1 MIALPTVF
9 DRNPTVQS
17 DFEVLPE
24 DLELIEKVGSGAYG
38 QVWRGVWKGRGGGVD
53 VAVKIVEALGRTE
66 QQQAKAFGEVG
77 ILTPFSLWMHSYLCI
92 SFSPCFLFF
101 VFCFLFFLTPLYI
114 LMRLKHPYIMT
125 IYGTCTVQK
134 QLWIVMKY
142 IDGKSLFELLHSTEE
157 ISWEWRLRYT
167 PNHWF
172 KCFSNERRADITKE
186 MTHQGERERLILRC
200 RFARQA
206 AISVNVLHSSRPS
219 VLHRD
224 LKSPNF
230 MVSLDWTTLILI
242 DFGVSKVSSHVS
254 YDPRGGLLSNS
265 FSIFSVFHFHW
276 HNY

>member
-1 MIALPTVF
+1 MCSLLEHEVSSLNIAPRKPDDSSGAQVHRSLSSHHSLLLSLLTPAQTASTTSTVPTVSTAATASTAPTASIISTVSTAVIALPTVF

-38 QVWRGVWKGRGGGVD
+38 QVWRGVWKGKGGGVD

-77 ILTPFSLWMHSYLCI
+77 ILTHSHSECTPIYAFL
-92 SFSPCFLFF
+92 SPPAFCFLFF
-101 VFCFLFFLTPLYI
+101 VFLTPLYI

-142 IDGKSLFELLHSTEE
+142 IDGKSLFDLLHSTEE

-167 PNHWF
+167 PNH
-172 KCFSNERRADITKE
+172 
-186 MTHQGERERLILRC
+186 
-200 RFARQA
+200 
-206 AISVNVLHSSRPS
+206 
-219 VLHRD
+219 
-224 LKSPNF
+224 
-230 MVSLDWTTLILI
+230 
-242 DFGVSKVSSHVS
+242 
-254 YDPRGGLLSNS
+254 
-265 FSIFSVFHFHW
+265 
-276 HNY
+276 